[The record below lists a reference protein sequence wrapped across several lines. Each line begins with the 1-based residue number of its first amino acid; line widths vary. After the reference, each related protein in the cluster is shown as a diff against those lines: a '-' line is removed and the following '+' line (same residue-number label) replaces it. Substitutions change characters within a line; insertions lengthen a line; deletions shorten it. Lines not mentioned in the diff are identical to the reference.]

1 MVLRNKRL
9 GVALGGGGARGLAHI
24 GVLRVFEEEAIQ
36 IDIIAGSS
44 IGALVASAFANGMK
58 TEDIENKTKEFLESS
73 TFENSA
79 LKSIKEV
86 EAGETLSLTQK
97 IQAFFKNQFY
107 LAKAIFRP
115 GMLQSEDFQAMID
128 YFVPDIDIQ
137 DTKIPLR
144 VVTTDLLSGHPVVFS
159 EGSLRETVMASCSVP
174 GAVPPYAKNGML
186 LSDGGIACLVP
197 TSVIKEEQ
205 AEFIVA
211 VDVSSDIKAKE
222 EFRSAIDVYVR
233 SSNILSH
240 HLVKRQLEEA
250 DVVIR
255 PRVGQ
260 LHWTDF
266 LKATDLVQAGE
277 AAGREQLGEILKAF
291 PFYRRWPMINEFVKK
306 SRSRR

>member
-1 MVLRNKRL
+1 MN
-9 GVALGGGGARGLAHI
+9 
-24 GVLRVFEEEAIQ
+24 
-36 IDIIAGSS
+36 
-44 IGALVASAFANGMK
+44 
-58 TEDIENKTKEFLESS
+58 TEDIEEKTKKFLESS
-73 TFENSA
+73 TFQDSA

-86 EAGETLSLTQK
+86 EAGEKLSLTQK
-97 IQAFFKNQFY
+97 VQAFFKNQFY

-115 GMLQSEDFQAMID
+115 GMLQSEDFQPMID
-128 YFVPDIDIQ
+128 YFVPDIDIR

-144 VVTTDLLSGHPVVFS
+144 VVATDLLSGHPVVLS
-159 EGSLRETVMASCSVP
+159 EGSLREAVMASCAVP
-174 GAVPPYAKNGML
+174 GAVPPYAKDGML

-197 TSVIKEEQ
+197 TSVVTKEG

-211 VDVSSDIKAKE
+211 VDVSSDINAKE

-240 HLVKRQLEEA
+240 HLVKRQLEDA

-255 PRVGQ
+255 PQVGQ

-277 AAGREQLGEILKAF
+277 AAGREKVGEILKAL
-291 PFYRRWPMINEFVKK
+291 PFYKRWRMVNDFSKK
-306 SRSRR
+306 IRTRH